1 MIKKTFILYLTNACV
16 IAQLSVGGDTELK
29 FGESKNNYNFSE
41 VFLNL
46 SISTDMISTWSQ
58 FEYSDPPE
66 LGKTTNGLRKFRLD
80 YSNGPLELSVGDIY
94 KIWGRGLIL
103 NQFDDQNVNLD
114 NGYRGLSFGLIEDD
128 YSLNLISGLSN
139 IARVSTDFS
148 VDVDNDLRVPNH
160 SSDHALFGGDM
171 ELFRGSF
178 NLGLSFLQS
187 RQSHPIFNS
196 LDFLVDTLSLVHRT
210 HGLRGGYDGSAISGY
225 FEYANKSTILPEST
239 INDTYAGSF
248 NPYNGSSL
256 FANMNYYFNF
266 APFNGWSLMM
276 EYKNYNL
283 TKINPDER
291 NNYIKNF
298 DMNLIYTQPPTVMRE
313 HSSVLL
319 ARMIPQVNF
328 SDEVGYQAALVG
340 PVGSLGYF
348 TLNYQAASR
357 TNEWYKEF
365 PDTVNAILS
374 SRWTSDSSLTLM
386 PYKSAVALPYNELY
400 IEMEGY
406 IKKLRYQ
413 LGFAWTN
420 NTPEYH
426 VLYNSSRNGSW
437 DETEPFTDDNDNGS
451 WDEGEAYTDHYSI
464 VNERIE
470 KKYQNAFTL
479 PTLFNYKFSSGWS
492 LDLKYELQRLE
503 KGTSY
508 INTLLADEVF
518 EDLDGDGIWDPAEQ
532 LTDLDGDGV
541 WDAAEQNWY
550 DWWLNG
556 WITDD
561 QLPDYD
567 LNGNGI
573 YDIGEEFS
581 DSDDD
586 GIWDQAEEFIDLD
599 GDGVWDAA
607 EEFDDVN
614 NDDIWTPRGVYVDSS
629 KSNFYLLDKK
639 NDEKKSKDFQ
649 YNHMITVGL
658 GRSPHWSLSLTIESS
673 STYEYG
679 PQIPSITNPLE
690 KFIGNFMD
698 LENKWIALDLMVNI
712 NDNTRLDIMYG
723 TLRGGIICSNG
734 ICRYVEPFDDGFKL
748 SLTSVF

>member
-1 MIKKTFILYLTNACV
+1 MTNAFIL
-16 IAQLSVGGDTELK
+16 AQLIVGGDTELK

-80 YSNGPLELSVGDIY
+80 YSNGPLDLSVGDIY
-94 KIWGRGLIL
+94 KLWGRGLIL

-139 IARVSTDFS
+139 ISRVSTDYTADLDS
-148 VDVDNDLRVPNH
+148 ELRVPNH
-160 SSDHALFGGDM
+160 LSNHSLFGGDM
-171 ELFRGSF
+171 EFFRGPF

-196 LDFLVDTLSLVHRT
+196 LDFQVDTLSLVHRT
-210 HGLRGGYDGSAISGY
+210 HGLRGGYNGSAISGY

-239 INDTYAGSF
+239 INDTYSDAY
-248 NPYNGSSL
+248 NPYNGFSL
-256 FANMNYYFNF
+256 FTNLNYYFSF
-266 APFNGWSLMM
+266 PPFNEWSLMI

-319 ARMIPQVNF
+319 ARMIPQVNY
-328 SDEVGYQAALVG
+328 SDEVGYQVALVG
-340 PVGSLGYF
+340 PVESLGYF

-365 PDTVNAILS
+365 PDTLNAILS
-374 SRWTSDSSLTLM
+374 SKWTSDSSLTLM
-386 PYKSAVALPYNELY
+386 PHKSAVALPYNELY

-413 LGFAWTN
+413 LGLAWTN
-420 NTPEYH
+420 NVPEYH
-426 VLYNSSRNGSW
+426 VVYNSSRNGRW
-437 DETEPFTDDNDNGS
+437 DETEPFTDDNGNGS
-451 WDEGEAYTDHYSI
+451 WDDEEVYTDHYSI
-464 VNERIE
+464 VNERVE
-470 KKYQNAFTL
+470 EKYQNAFTL

-492 LDLKYELQRLE
+492 LDLKYEFQRLE
-503 KGTSY
+503 KGIRY
-508 INTLLADEVF
+508 INTLYEDEVF
-518 EDLDGDGIWDPAEQ
+518 QDLDGDGIWDSAEEFQ
-532 LTDLDGDGV
+532 DLDGDGV
-541 WDAAEQNWY
+541 WDAAEQSWY

-573 YDIGEEFS
+573 YDVGEEFS
-581 DSDDD
+581 DSDGD
-586 GIWDQAEEFIDLD
+586 GVWDSAEEFQDLD
-599 GDGVWDAA
+599 ADGVWDAA

-614 NDDIWTPRGVYVDSS
+614 NDDVWTASGVYVDSS
-629 KSNFYLLDKK
+629 RSNFYVLNGK
-639 NDEKKSKDFQ
+639 NDGNQSKDFQ

-658 GRSPHWSLSLTIESS
+658 GRSPNWSLSLTIESS
-673 STYEYG
+673 STFEYG
-679 PQIPSITNPLE
+679 PQIPSIINPLE
-690 KFIGNFMD
+690 RFLSNFMD

-712 NDNTRLDIMYG
+712 SDNIRLDVMYG

>member
-1 MIKKTFILYLTNACV
+1 MTNAFIL
-16 IAQLSVGGDTELK
+16 AQLIVGGDTELK

-80 YSNGPLELSVGDIY
+80 YSNGPLDLSVGDIY
-94 KIWGRGLIL
+94 KLWGRGLIL

-139 IARVSTDFS
+139 ISRVSTDYTADLDS
-148 VDVDNDLRVPNH
+148 ELRVPNH
-160 SSDHALFGGDM
+160 LSNHSLFGGDM
-171 ELFRGSF
+171 EFFRGPF

-196 LDFLVDTLSLVHRT
+196 LDFQVDTLSLVHRT
-210 HGLRGGYDGSAISGY
+210 HGLRGGYNGSAISGY

-239 INDTYAGSF
+239 INDTYSDAY
-248 NPYNGSSL
+248 NPYNGFSL
-256 FANMNYYFNF
+256 FTNLNYYFSF
-266 APFNGWSLMM
+266 PPFNEWSLMI

-319 ARMIPQVNF
+319 ARMIPQVNY
-328 SDEVGYQAALVG
+328 SDEVGYQVALVG
-340 PVGSLGYF
+340 PVESLGYF

-365 PDTVNAILS
+365 PDTLNAILS
-374 SRWTSDSSLTLM
+374 SKWTSDSSLTLM

-413 LGFAWTN
+413 LGLAWTN
-420 NTPEYH
+420 NVPEYH
-426 VLYNSSRNGSW
+426 VVYNSSRNGRW
-437 DETEPFTDDNDNGS
+437 DETEPFTDDNGNGS
-451 WDEGEAYTDHYSI
+451 WDDEEVYTDHYSI

-470 KKYQNAFTL
+470 EKYQNAFTL

-492 LDLKYELQRLE
+492 LDLKYEFQRLE
-503 KGTSY
+503 KGIRY
-508 INTLLADEVF
+508 INTLYEDEVF
-518 EDLDGDGIWDPAEQ
+518 QDLDGDGIWDSAEEFQ
-532 LTDLDGDGV
+532 DLDGDGV
-541 WDAAEQNWY
+541 WDAAEQSWY

-573 YDIGEEFS
+573 YDVGEEFS
-581 DSDDD
+581 DSDGD
-586 GIWDQAEEFIDLD
+586 GVWDSAEEFQDLD

-614 NDDIWTPRGVYVDSS
+614 NDDVWTASGVYVDSS
-629 KSNFYLLDKK
+629 RSNFYVLNGK
-639 NDEKKSKDFQ
+639 NDGNQSKDFQ

-658 GRSPHWSLSLTIESS
+658 GRSPNWSLSLTIESS
-673 STYEYG
+673 STFEYG
-679 PQIPSITNPLE
+679 PQIPSIINPLE
-690 KFIGNFMD
+690 RFLSNFMD

-712 NDNTRLDIMYG
+712 SDNIRLDVMYG

>member
-1 MIKKTFILYLTNACV
+1 MIKKIFILYLTNAF
-16 IAQLSVGGDTELK
+16 ILAQLIVGGDTELK

-80 YSNGPLELSVGDIY
+80 YTNGPLDLSVGDIY
-94 KIWGRGLIL
+94 KLWGRGLIL

-139 IARVSTDFS
+139 ISRVSTDYTADLDS
-148 VDVDNDLRVPNH
+148 ELRVPNH
-160 SSDHALFGGDM
+160 LSNHSLFGGDM
-171 ELFRGSF
+171 EFFRGPF

-196 LDFLVDTLSLVHRT
+196 LDFQVDTLSLVHRT
-210 HGLRGGYDGSAISGY
+210 HGLRGGYNGSAISGY

-239 INDTYAGSF
+239 INDTYADAY
-248 NPYNGSSL
+248 NPYNGFSL
-256 FANMNYYFNF
+256 FTNLNYYFSF
-266 APFNGWSLMM
+266 PPFNEWSLMI

-319 ARMIPQVNF
+319 ARMIPQVNY
-328 SDEVGYQAALVG
+328 SDEVGYQVALVG
-340 PVGSLGYF
+340 PVESLGYF

-365 PDTVNAILS
+365 PDTLNAILS
-374 SRWTSDSSLTLM
+374 SKWTSDSSLTLM

-413 LGFAWTN
+413 LGLAWTN
-420 NTPEYH
+420 NVPEYH
-426 VLYNSSRNGSW
+426 VVYNSSRNGRW
-437 DETEPFTDDNDNGS
+437 DETEPFTDDNGNGS
-451 WDEGEAYTDHYSI
+451 WDDEEVYTDHYSI

-470 KKYQNAFTL
+470 EKYQNAFTL

-492 LDLKYELQRLE
+492 LDLKYEFQRLE
-503 KGTSY
+503 KGIRY
-508 INTLLADEVF
+508 INTLYEDEVF
-518 EDLDGDGIWDPAEQ
+518 QDLDGDGIWDSAEEFQ
-532 LTDLDGDGV
+532 DLDGDGV
-541 WDAAEQNWY
+541 WDAAEQSWY

-573 YDIGEEFS
+573 YDVGEEFS
-581 DSDDD
+581 DSDGD
-586 GIWDQAEEFIDLD
+586 GVWDSAEEFQDLD

-614 NDDIWTPRGVYVDSS
+614 NDDVWTASGVYVDSS
-629 KSNFYLLDKK
+629 RSNFYVLNGK
-639 NDEKKSKDFQ
+639 NDENQSKDFQ

-658 GRSPHWSLSLTIESS
+658 GRSPNWSLSLTIESS
-673 STYEYG
+673 STFEYG
-679 PQIPSITNPLE
+679 PQIPSIINPLE
-690 KFIGNFMD
+690 RFLSNFID

-712 NDNTRLDIMYG
+712 SDNIRLDVMYG

>member
-1 MIKKTFILYLTNACV
+1 MTNACV

-160 SSDHALFGGDM
+160 SSDHSLFGGDM

-365 PDTVNAILS
+365 PDTVNAIMS

-400 IEMEGY
+400 VEMEGY

-470 KKYQNAFTL
+470 KKYQNAFTV
-479 PTLFNYKFSSGWS
+479 PTLFNYK
-492 LDLKYELQRLE
+492 LL
-503 KGTSY
+503 Y
-508 INTLLADEVF
+508 INLDGSVERKELMEDGLKKHQIEFKRISAIPCSTQNFSKRTTYKFNNINGIKYPVYITKNSMQTNAKLFYCFLSHFKTLYQF
-518 EDLDGDGIWDPAEQ
+518 KKMKEDLIVVAE
-532 LTDLDGDGV
+532 
-541 WDAAEQNWY
+541 
-550 DWWLNG
+550 
-556 WITDD
+556 
-561 QLPDYD
+561 
-567 LNGNGI
+567 
-573 YDIGEEFS
+573 
-581 DSDDD
+581 
-586 GIWDQAEEFIDLD
+586 
-599 GDGVWDAA
+599 
-607 EEFDDVN
+607 
-614 NDDIWTPRGVYVDSS
+614 DDISFDYMDKW
-629 KSNFYLLDKK
+629 KENLD
-639 NDEKKSKDFQ
+639 
-649 YNHMITVGL
+649 
-658 GRSPHWSLSLTIESS
+658 TI
-673 STYEYG
+673 
-679 PQIPSITNPLE
+679 I
-690 KFIGNFMD
+690 
-698 LENKWIALDLMVNI
+698 NK
-712 NDNTRLDIMYG
+712 
-723 TLRGGIICSNG
+723 
-734 ICRYVEPFDDGFKL
+734 
-748 SLTSVF
+748 

>member
-1 MIKKTFILYLTNACV
+1 MIKKIFILYLTNV
-16 IAQLSVGGDTELK
+16 FIFAQLIVGGDTELK

-46 SISTDMISTWSQ
+46 NISTDMISTWSQ

-94 KIWGRGLIL
+94 KLWGRGLIL

-114 NGYRGLSFGLIEDD
+114 NGFRGLSFGLIEDD

-139 IARVSTDFS
+139 ISRVSTDYTADLDS
-148 VDVDNDLRVPNH
+148 ELRVPNH
-160 SSDHALFGGDM
+160 LSDHSLFGGDM
-171 ELFRGSF
+171 ESFIGSF

-187 RQSHPIFNS
+187 RQSHPVFNS
-196 LDFLVDTLSLVHRT
+196 FDLQVDTLSLVHRT
-210 HGLRGGYDGSAISGY
+210 HGIRGGYNGSAISGY
-225 FEYANKSTILPEST
+225 FEYANKSTILPESI
-239 INDTYAGSF
+239 INDTYAEAY
-248 NPYNGSSL
+248 NPYNGFSL
-256 FANMNYYFNF
+256 FTNLNYYFSSK
-266 APFNGWSLMM
+266 PFNGWSLMM

-319 ARMIPQVNF
+319 ARMIPQVNY
-328 SDEVGYQAALVG
+328 SDEVGYQIALVG
-340 PVGSLGYF
+340 PVESLGYF

-365 PDTVNAILS
+365 PDTLNAILS
-374 SRWTSDSSLTLM
+374 SKWTSDSSLTLI
-386 PYKSAVALPYNELY
+386 PYESAVALPYNELY

-413 LGFAWTN
+413 LGLAWTN
-420 NTPEYH
+420 NVPEYH
-426 VLYNSSRNGSW
+426 VVYNSSRNGRW
-437 DETEPFTDDNDNGS
+437 DETEPFTDDNGNGS
-451 WDEGEAYTDHYSI
+451 WDNEEVYTDYYSI

-470 KKYQNAFTL
+470 KKYQNALTL

-492 LDLKYELQRLE
+492 LDLKYEFQRLE
-503 KGTSY
+503 KGIRY
-508 INTLLADEVF
+508 INTLYEDEVF
-518 EDLDGDGIWDPAEQ
+518 QDLDGDGEWDSAEEFQ
-532 LTDLDGDGV
+532 DLDGDGV
-541 WDAAEQNWY
+541 WDAAEQSWY

-581 DSDDD
+581 DSDGD
-586 GIWDQAEEFIDLD
+586 GVWDSAEEFQDLD
-599 GDGVWDAA
+599 GDGVWDAE
-607 EEFDDVN
+607 EEFEDVN
-614 NDDIWTPRGVYVDSS
+614 NDDVWTASGAYVDSS
-629 KSNFYLLDKK
+629 RSNFYVLNGK
-639 NDEKKSKDFQ
+639 NDENQSKDFQ
-649 YNHMITVGL
+649 YNHMLTVGL
-658 GRSPHWSLSLTIESS
+658 GKSPHWSLSLTIESS
-673 STYEYG
+673 STFEYG
-679 PQIPSITNPLE
+679 PQIPSIINPLE
-690 KFIGNFMD
+690 RFLGNFMN

-712 NDNTRLDIMYG
+712 NDNIRLDVMYG